1 MIVVTISKWR
11 QKVVWLLAAIL
22 VAAVLLGQLAGG
34 SGSKITTQPR
44 DHYISPAAGQDAE
57 QAVTLPAA
65 GDSSWLESLLEKLR
79 SFYRG
84 E

>member
-11 QKVVWLLAAIL
+11 QKLVWLLAAVL
-22 VAAVLLGQLAGG
+22 VATILLSQMAGSDRSGLAGQ
-34 SGSKITTQPR
+34 SSTPATWQQEQ
-44 DHYISPAAGQDAE
+44 PAAA
-57 QAVTLPAA
+57 QAPGETA
-65 GDSSWLESLLEKLR
+65 GLGGLIERLK

>member
-11 QKVVWLLAAIL
+11 QKLVWLLAAIL
-22 VAAVLLGQLAGG
+22 VAAVLLGQMVGSGRSNLAGQ
-34 SGSKITTQPR
+34 SNTPAAVRQQDQPAAA
-44 DHYISPAAGQDAE
+44 PAAGE
-57 QAVTLPAA
+57 AA
-65 GDSSWLESLLEKLR
+65 HLEGLLEKLR

>member
-11 QKVVWLLAAIL
+11 QKLVWLLAAIL
-22 VAAVLLGQLAGG
+22 VAAVLLGQLAGRG
-34 SGSKITTQPR
+34 QSNLATQPQTQYAR
-44 DHYISPAAGQDAE
+44 PAAGQQQE
-57 QAVTLPAA
+57 QAATAPATRDN
-65 GDSSWLESLLEKLR
+65 GRLERLLEKLR

>member
-11 QKVVWLLAAIL
+11 QKVAWLLAAIL
-22 VAAVLLGQLAGG
+22 VAAVLLGQLVRSERSHLATPGIPAG
-34 SGSKITTQPR
+34 
-44 DHYISPAAGQDAE
+44 DN
-57 QAVTLPAA
+57 QAVTEQQGKPVAAPAA
-65 GDSSWLESLLEKLR
+65 GDKGYLEGLIEKLR